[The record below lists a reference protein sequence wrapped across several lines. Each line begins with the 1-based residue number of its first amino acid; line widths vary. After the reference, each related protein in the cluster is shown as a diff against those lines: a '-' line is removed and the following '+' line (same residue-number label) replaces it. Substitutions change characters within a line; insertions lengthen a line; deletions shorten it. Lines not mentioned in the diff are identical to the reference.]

1 MPLAQSDSFKQN
13 CFFWKVFGLW
23 PGRTPN
29 KYYKYFSFAYLMT
42 TLAAYNALLTLNL
55 YYTPRQIDL
64 FIHEVIFYFTEI
76 AISTKACMIIF
87 KRKQIVSIFELLDC
101 DEFKRNDSTGH
112 QIVENHNSYYKL
124 YYKIVFVVSH
134 FTYLSQV
141 LLPVIGMLI
150 FKTSLDLPIC
160 EYYFLSEQ
168 YKDNYFTLIFV
179 YQSVGMYGHMM
190 YNVNIDTLIV
200 GFMLLAIAQMKVL
213 SHDLENLKIEKKY
226 TGREEELDYKQLQ
239 KLHKRLKHY
248 ALVLKYCADFQEI
261 INAIM
266 FVQYGVGAACICVT
280 MCGFVLPDL
289 KIETFIFMVGYF
301 FVMNLQVF
309 VPSWL
314 GTQLRFES
322 QELMVAAYKSDW
334 IPRSK
339 SYRQSIKL
347 FLERAKHPVVI
358 TGLKIF
364 PLSLA
369 TYISVMKMAYSCFTL
384 VRFIKDRQEH

>member
-200 GFMLLAIAQMKVL
+200 GFMLLAIAQMK
-213 SHDLENLKIEKKY
+213 
-226 TGREEELDYKQLQ
+226 
-239 KLHKRLKHY
+239 
-248 ALVLKYCADFQEI
+248 EI